1 MWWQPKLAY
10 NQSKMQNNL
19 DPNQLTKSKENSESK
34 KNLEPGQAI
43 RPQSPEQIQ
52 AEQEKAQQLQHN
64 TEQYDKDIEDLN
76 KTVIEENSDITDSYE
91 PEKKRSIFKELLI
104 WAGVTVLIVLII
116 QNFIFQAFYVS
127 GSSMEPDYHNDDY
140 LIISKIP
147 LSTYNIAKLF
157 GQKNM
162 NIQRGDILVFRY
174 PNAPDTFF
182 IKRALA
188 LPGER
193 ITIKDGLITIY
204 NKQNPDGLV
213 LKEDYIDPQYRTMGD
228 IDEVIE
234 DGKVF
239 VAGDNR
245 SEGGSFDSREWGQ
258 LPQQNITG
266 FAALRLLPISD
277 FSIIT
282 DPSYQ

>member
-1 MWWQPKLAY
+1 MK
-10 NQSKMQNNL
+10 NNL
-19 DPNQLTKSKENSESK
+19 DPNQLTKSNENSEPK
-34 KNLEPGQAI
+34 KILEPGQAI
-43 RPQSPEQIQ
+43 RPQSPEQLQ
-52 AEQEKAQQLQHN
+52 AEQKKAEQLSN
-64 TEQYDKDIEDLN
+64 DPAQYDKDLEDLN
-76 KTVIEENSDITDSYE
+76 TSVIKENDNTEDYE

-104 WAGVTVLIVLII
+104 WAGVTIAIVLII

-147 LSTYNIAKLF
+147 LSTYNITKLF

-162 NIQRGDILVFRY
+162 SIKRGDVLVFRY

-182 IKRALA
+182 IKRAIA

-193 ITIKDGLITIY
+193 ITIKDGVITIY
-204 NKQNPDGLV
+204 NKENPDGLV
-213 LKEDYIDPQYRTMGD
+213 LKEDYIDPQYKTLGD
-228 IDEVIE
+228 IDEVVE

-239 VAGDNR
+239 VMGDNR
-245 SEGGSFDSREWGQ
+245 SDGGSFDSREWGQ

-266 FAALRLLPISD
+266 FATLRLLPISD
-277 FSIIT
+277 FTAIT
-282 DPSYQ
+282 DPGY

>member
-1 MWWQPKLAY
+1 MK
-10 NQSKMQNNL
+10 NNL
-19 DPNQLTKSKENSESK
+19 DPNQLTKSNENSEPK
-34 KNLEPGQAI
+34 KTLEPGQAV
-43 RPQSPEQIQ
+43 RPQSPEQLQ
-52 AEQEKAQQLQHN
+52 AEQKKAEQIQN
-64 TEQYDKDIEDLN
+64 NPDQYDKDLEDLN
-76 KTVIEENSDITDSYE
+76 VSTIKDNDDTESYE

-104 WAGVTVLIVLII
+104 WAGVTIAIVLII

-147 LSTYNIAKLF
+147 LSTYNITKLF

-162 NIQRGDILVFRY
+162 SIKRGDVLVFRY

-182 IKRALA
+182 IKRAIA

-193 ITIKDGLITIY
+193 ITVKDGVITIY
-204 NKQNPDGLV
+204 NKQNPEGLV
-213 LKEDYIDPQYRTMGD
+213 LKEDYIDPQYTTLGN
-228 IDEVIE
+228 IDEVVE

-239 VAGDNR
+239 VMGDNR
-245 SEGGSFDSREWGQ
+245 SDGGSFDSREWGQ

-266 FAALRLLPISD
+266 FATLRLLPISD
-277 FSIIT
+277 FTTIT
-282 DPSYQ
+282 DPGY